1 MTTKPKMK
9 SEAEKLVE
17 KLFSRGMTQE
27 EIAFRLRVS
36 LNSII
41 RWRKGVT
48 PQPGHFTALRDL
60 VAATGGSKRKKVP
73 A

>member
-1 MTTKPKMK
+1 MVTKTK
-9 SEAEKLVE
+9 SEAEKLVDR
-17 KLFSRGMTQE
+17 LMRSMTQE

-48 PQPGHFTALRDL
+48 PQPGHFQALRDL
-60 VAATGGSKRKKVP
+60 VASTVGTPKKRKTAAV
-73 A
+73 